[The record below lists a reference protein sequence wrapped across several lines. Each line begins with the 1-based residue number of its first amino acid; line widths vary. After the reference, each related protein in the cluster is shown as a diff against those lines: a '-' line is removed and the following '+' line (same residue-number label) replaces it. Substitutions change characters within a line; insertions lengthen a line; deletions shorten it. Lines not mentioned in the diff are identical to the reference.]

1 MKDKPMELI
10 LIILLLVV
18 LFGGGFGYYRGGY
31 YRQGGPVGMRGILRV
46 VLVVPVIVWLGHGHL
61 GVLYLGASRAPRGPC
76 VIAKERIVLAP
87 REPWVAEAAATQS
100 AWP

>member
-31 YRQGGPVGMRGILRV
+31 YRQGGPVGIGGILCLVLV
-46 VLVVPVIVWLGHGHL
+46 VLVIGWLMQGHL
-61 GVLYLGASRAPRGPC
+61 GGLYL
-76 VIAKERIVLAP
+76 
-87 REPWVAEAAATQS
+87 
-100 AWP
+100 